1 LWIETEHTR
10 RNLPLLADLACRS
23 PGIAVAEFDRIGM
36 ITQTRLLNR
45 RGFTLVEML
54 IVVALTGVIA
64 AIAIPMMGNT
74 LGFFRLSGD
83 ARNLSNAIAL
93 SKMRAA
99 SVFSRV
105 RVYIDRGNRTFHME
119 TWDTATNKW
128 VAETGTTSLSQGVV
142 FSFLGVTDPP
152 PNTQGTIAEAQTC
165 RDNAGNPVLNTSCVI
180 FNSRG
185 TPIDAVTAA
194 PLVDAVYITDNTAVY
209 GITIAATGMV
219 RTWKT
224 PPNATPTWVLQ

>member
-1 LWIETEHTR
+1 
-10 RNLPLLADLACRS
+10 
-23 PGIAVAEFDRIGM
+23 M
-36 ITQTRLLNR
+36 ITRKRLLNR
-45 RGFTLVEML
+45 RGFTLIEML
-54 IVVALTGVIA
+54 FVVALTGVIA

-83 ARNLSNAIAL
+83 ARNLSNAFAL

-105 RVYIDRGNRTFHME
+105 RVYIDRTTRTFHME
-119 TWDTATNKW
+119 TWNSTTNQW
-128 VAETGTTSLSQGVV
+128 VAENGNTTLSQGVV
-142 FSFLGVTDPP
+142 FSFLAVTAAP
-152 PNTQGTIAEAQTC
+152 PNTQGAIAEAATC

-185 TPIDAVTAA
+185 IPIDAVTAS

-209 GITIAATGMV
+209 AVTIAATGMV

-224 PPNATPTWVLQ
+224 PPNAAPAWVLQ

>member
-1 LWIETEHTR
+1 
-10 RNLPLLADLACRS
+10 
-23 PGIAVAEFDRIGM
+23 M
-36 ITQTRLLNR
+36 ITRKRLLNR

-54 IVVALTGVIA
+54 FVVALTGVIA

-83 ARNLSNAIAL
+83 ARNISNAIAL

-105 RVYIDRGNRTFHME
+105 RVYIDRTTRTFHME
-119 TWDTATNKW
+119 TWNSTTNQW
-128 VAETGTTSLSQGVV
+128 TAETGNTSLSQGVI
-142 FSFLGVTDPP
+142 FSFLSVSSAP
-152 PNTQGTIAEAQTC
+152 PNTQGTIAEAATC
-165 RDNAGNPVLNTSCVI
+165 RDNAGTLVLNTSCVI

-185 TPIDAVTAA
+185 IPIDSTTAS
-194 PLVDAVYITDNTAVY
+194 PVVDAVYVTDNTAVY
-209 GITIAATGMV
+209 AITISATGMV

-224 PPNATPTWVLQ
+224 PPNAVPSWVLQ